1 MLQAIAPLAMLAPWG
16 KGSRRAAP
24 PKREHDCR
32 LGYHESIRVYF
43 SLMSSI
49 SGDELRKRVE
59 WARNNGKAAQDAS
72 GGIRFE
78 HQGKTYL
85 IPSELLV
92 SQGGSSD
99 GQVELADYV
108 VRE

>member
-1 MLQAIAPLAMLAPWG
+1 
-16 KGSRRAAP
+16 
-24 PKREHDCR
+24 
-32 LGYHESIRVYF
+32 
-43 SLMSSI
+43 MSSI

-59 WARNNGKAAQDAS
+59 WARNNGKATQDAS

-78 HQGKTYL
+78 HDGATYI

-99 GQVELADYV
+99 GEVDLGDYL
-108 VRE
+108 VRD